1 MAHCILPISTRV
13 IILGLLAAYAPKL
26 FNEYTKNIEALRE
39 NHPTLQYNFRNS
51 VYPAI
56 AFNFGPRTVTFM
68 HTDTGNKANG
78 LCAITSLGQFN
89 PKRGGHL
96 VLGQLRLVIEFP
108 PGSTILIPS
117 ATVLHGNTPIQEGE
131 TRMSVTQY
139 AAGGLFRWVRYGFQ
153 SERNLQKTHPDLAS
167 ELKDMKHTAWKA
179 ALNSYSTISSLRR
192 DREVLCPSLAT

>member
-1 MAHCILPISTRV
+1 ML
-13 IILGLLAAYAPKL
+13 LGLLAAYAPKL
-26 FNEYTKNIEALRE
+26 FNEYAQNIEALRE
-39 NHPTLQYNFRNS
+39 HHPSLQYNFRNS

-56 AFNFGPRTVTFM
+56 AFNFGPQTVTFM

-78 LCAITSLGQFN
+78 LCAITSLGQFD

-117 ATVLHGNTPIQEGE
+117 ATVLHGNTPIQENE

-153 SERNLQKTHPDLAS
+153 SEKTLKKDHPDLVS
-167 ELKDMKHTAWKA
+167 ELNSLKPTAWKA
-179 ALNSYSTISSLRR
+179 ALDSYSTLSSLHR
-192 DREVLCPSLAT
+192 DREVLCARQAD